1 MTRRQCRFAPL
12 RWLAAVAGLGGLAG
26 DGRAQRSSAQRRRE
40 GAPVGADGP
49 FAGVVVSCVRINGDT
64 ASLGALGVHLAGLAP
79 TKFVT
84 TQRLQLHSFSI
95 ALST

>member
-12 RWLAAVAGLGGLAG
+12 PVTAGLGGLAG
-26 DGRAQRSSAQRRRE
+26 DGRTAPQRAASQGRRPCR
-40 GAPVGADGP
+40 ADGP